1 MTHIIL
7 EAPSG
12 RYVVEVDKGMAE
24 LSKLGK
30 VKQKELSQLLKDNER
45 DVVGQLFLADF
56 DERGSREVAAQFGL
70 NYKRVQTWAFDMRN
84 GRKMTQAKLDKLKKF
99 YGVDCLM

>member
-7 EAPSG
+7 KAPSG
-12 RYVVEVDKGMAE
+12 RYVVEVEKGKAN

-30 VKQKELSQLLKDNER
+30 AKQKELSNLLKDNER
-45 DVVGQLFLADF
+45 DVVGQLFLSDF
-56 DERGSREVAAQFGL
+56 DERGSREVAKQFGL

-84 GRKMTQAKLDKLKKF
+84 GRKMTQAKLNRLKEF
-99 YGVDCLM
+99 YGVDDLM